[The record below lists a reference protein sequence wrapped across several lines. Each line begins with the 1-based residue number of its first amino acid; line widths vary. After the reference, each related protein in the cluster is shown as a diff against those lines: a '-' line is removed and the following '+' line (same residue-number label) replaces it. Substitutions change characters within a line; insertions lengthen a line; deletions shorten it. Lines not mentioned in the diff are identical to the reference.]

1 MNHVHAI
8 VRQIVRFGAVCA
20 LACATSASYGQ
31 AGGGAGGDGSV
42 QPSAHGTVTLAVQDT
57 DLGQVL
63 EMLAIQFQ
71 KNIITSRNV
80 SATINAN
87 LFDVT
92 LDEALHAILEVNGF
106 GYRTEGNFIY
116 IYTLSELDE
125 IEARKRRRESRT
137 FELDHI
143 SARDAREMVEPLLS
157 EGGRVAARGE
167 VSAGFA
173 PSESDGG
180 ADNYAFTTRL
190 VVNDYPEILEAIAA
204 LIVEVDTAPRQVL
217 VEATI
222 LQSNLNEDNA
232 FGIDFGAISSLNF
245 TDLSNPLAA
254 VSNLLAGNDSGADVP
269 ATSGTGFKPGDNRAF
284 GLQSTVGNTPGAGGL
299 KVGVIRSDVS
309 VFLRLLDEVT
319 NNTVLARPKVMC
331 LNRQRAEIVVGT
343 QLGQITTTVTET
355 SRTQSIEY
363 VETGITLRFRPFI
376 AQNGMIRMELTPTV
390 TDGFDRDV
398 LVDGGTTTVID
409 KFENRLTTNVRV
421 RDGETMVLG
430 GLYRERNQTQRRQV
444 PVLGDIPFLGA
455 AFRGHDDV
463 VRRDEIIFM
472 ITPTIIKDDLLWSI
486 GRETLNYTDRV
497 LLGSRRGLLPF
508 SRERQTAGHNTRAY
522 EAFERGDVDRA
533 TYHLNNSLRLN
544 PAQPEMAKFRQ
555 RLLGQTDKQYERSL
569 MERIL
574 RDELS
579 QDADRRSHGFAAPT
593 RFSPQSLPA
602 PSRGEVVASASS
614 VTAEGEA
621 GAGVAAP
628 SVNENGEAVSETEGS
643 NPAANATRSARAER
657 EAFTNRFIYEYFA
670 AAGLSEF
677 FPFEMEK
684 EVSQT
689 ADVPATREFP
699 QD

>member
-1 MNHVHAI
+1 MNKTRTI
-8 VRQIVRFGAVCA
+8 VGHFLRLGAVCA
-20 LACATSASYGQ
+20 IACATSVANGQ
-31 AGGGAGGDGSV
+31 AGGGNGAA
-42 QPSAHGTVTLAVQDT
+42 QPSGHGTVTLAVQDT

-106 GYRTEGNFIY
+106 GFRSEGNFIY
-116 IYTLSELDE
+116 IYTQTELDE

-137 FELDHI
+137 FELDHVA
-143 SARDAREMVEPLLS
+143 ARDAREMIEPLLS
-157 EGGRVAARGE
+157 EGGQAVARGE
-167 VSAGFA
+167 VAAGFA
-173 PSESDGG
+173 PGASDGG
-180 ADNYAFTTRL
+180 ADSYAFTTRL

-204 LIVEVDTAPRQVL
+204 LIAEVDTAPRQVL

-222 LQSNLNEDNA
+222 LQSSLNEDNA

-254 VSNLLAGNDSGADVP
+254 VSNLLTGNDSGADVP
-269 ATSGTGFKPGDNRAF
+269 ATGSSGFKPGDNRAF
-284 GLQSTVGNTPGAGGL
+284 GLQSTVGNTAASGGL

-363 VETGITLRFRPFI
+363 VETGISLRFRPFI

-390 TDGFDRDV
+390 VDGFDRDV

-421 RDGETMVLG
+421 RDGETLVLG

-472 ITPTIIKDDLLWSI
+472 ITPTIVKDDLLWSI
-486 GRETLNYTDRV
+486 GRETMNYTDRV

-508 SRERQTAGHNTRAY
+508 SRERQTAGHNTRAF
-522 EAFERGDVDRA
+522 EAFERGDIESA
-533 TYHLNNSLRLN
+533 SYHLNNSLRLN
-544 PAQPEMAKFRQ
+544 PAQPEMTKFRQ
-555 RLLGQTDKQYERSL
+555 RLLGESSKHYERSM
-569 MERIL
+569 MERVL
-574 RDELS
+574 RGEL
-579 QDADRRSHGFAAPT
+579 DAEADRRSHGFSTPS
-593 RFSPQSLPA
+593 RFSPQSLPTR
-602 PSRGEVVASASS
+602 PSGMETGVASAAATSAQMPKAK
-614 VTAEGEA
+614 VITKTP
-621 GAGVAAP
+621 VASAP
-628 SVNENGEAVSETEGS
+628 DASRGQ
-643 NPAANATRSARAER
+643 AER
-657 EAFTNRFIYEYFA
+657 QAFTNRFIYEYFA
-670 AAGLSEF
+670 AAGLAEF
-677 FPFEMEK
+677 YPFPMEG
-684 EVSQT
+684 ETTQT
-689 ADVPATREFP
+689 ADAPAAREFP
-699 QD
+699 ED